1 MKFKEPYWISDK
13 LRSEVLLR
21 DKRTCYYC
29 GKPKLYNRSY
39 ALDHLV
45 PTALGGKT
53 TIDNLVVS
61 CKLCNTRKSKSSVQ
75 EYAKRRLAELE
86 REKARLV
93 LLVGD

>member
-1 MKFKEPYWISDK
+1 MKTIFKPFISAK

-39 ALDHLV
+39 ALDHLI

-53 TIDNLVVS
+53 TIENLVVS
-61 CKLCNTRKSKSSVQ
+61 CKICNARKSKSTLN
-75 EYAKRRLAELE
+75 EYVKKRLAEIE
-86 REKARLV
+86 REKSRLV
-93 LLVGD
+93 LLVAD